1 MRQPSTQQGK
11 GFDWGSR
18 QCENRKGRLPPAAPM
33 KRRQREYWENYPNVS
48 DSALTIKTAMEKII
62 DNPTK
67 GERVNKKT

>member
-18 QCENRKGRLPPAAPM
+18 QCEIEKGRLPPAAPT
-33 KRRQREYWENYPNVS
+33 KRRQGGYWENYPNVS
-48 DSALTIKTAMEKII
+48 DSALTIEAVMENII
-62 DNPTK
+62 NNPTE

>member
-18 QCENRKGRLPPAAPM
+18 QCENEKGRLPPAAPT

-48 DSALTIKTAMEKII
+48 DSALTIKTAMENITMT
-62 DNPTK
+62 PLK
-67 GERVNKKT
+67 GKE

>member
-18 QCENRKGRLPPAAPM
+18 QCEIEKGRLPPAVPT

-48 DSALTIKTAMEKII
+48 DSTLTTKTAMEKITN
-62 DNPTK
+62 NPIE

>member
-18 QCENRKGRLPPAAPM
+18 QCEKSKGRLPLAAPT
-33 KRRQREYWENYPNVS
+33 KRRQGGYWENYPNVS

-62 DNPTK
+62 NNPTE
-67 GERVNKKT
+67 GEGVNKKT

>member
-18 QCENRKGRLPPAAPM
+18 QCENQKGRLPPAVPT

-48 DSALTIKTAMEKII
+48 DSAPTVQTAMVKLNN
-62 DNPTK
+62 NPTE
-67 GERVNKKT
+67 GERM